1 MFEDTFRL
9 FESISFIILL
19 TYHLTPLIYH
29 LFKLSFK
36 VLIIIPT
43 ISIFFIVKGLRNSG
57 SGLIKNIQVGIQKCV
72 DNGAKIVSLSLGSDN
87 NNVAHETFFLNLVY
101 QNILIIAA
109 SGNTGKEEDFFPAS
123 Y

>member
-1 MFEDTFRL
+1 M
-9 FESISFIILL
+9 
-19 TYHLTPLIYH
+19 
-29 LFKLSFK
+29 
-36 VLIIIPT
+36 LIIIPT

-57 SGLIKNIQVGIQKCV
+57 SGLIKHIQVGIQECV